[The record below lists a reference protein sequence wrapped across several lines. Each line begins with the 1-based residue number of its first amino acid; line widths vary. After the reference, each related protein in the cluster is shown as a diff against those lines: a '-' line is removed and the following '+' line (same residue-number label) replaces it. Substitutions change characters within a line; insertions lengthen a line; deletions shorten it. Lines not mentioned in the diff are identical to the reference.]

1 MISPPLTGL
10 IAAVYTPFDADG
22 ELRVSMIERQ
32 AQGLIESG
40 ASGVFVAG
48 TTGESHSLSMD
59 ERIELARRWADVVS
73 GTPLKLVI
81 HVGHNSLPEAVV
93 LARQAAQIGAD
104 AIAALAPS
112 YFKPA
117 SVEQLVDFCEPLAR
131 AAGDTP
137 FYYYDIPGMTG
148 VVLPMARFL
157 EQGKSRIPTLRGM
170 KYSNGNLPQLQECL
184 RLGEGEFDVLFGSD
198 EALLAAL
205 ALGVRGGGC
214 DVQLC
219 RAALS
224 ARDRSVRSRRLDD
237 RSPRTGSQRRA
248 GQLAVSLRL
257 SSGQQTA
264 DGDAG
269 HRLRPSSLAVAT
281 TESRPRDRAVP
292 SSTAVGHVRRAI
304 AIADRKAVGQ
314 DRSRHLTFGI
324 ERRGWEFGARVEASE

>member
-32 AQGLIESG
+32 AQWLIESG

-117 SVEQLVDFCEPLAR
+117 TVEQLIDFCEPLAR

-205 ALGVRGGGC
+205 ALGGRGAVGATYNF
-214 DVQLC
+214 
-219 RAALS
+219 AAPLYLRVIEAFEAGDWTT
-224 ARDRSVRSRRLDD
+224 ARREQARSVELVNLLYRYGFLPASKRLMAMLGIDCGQVRSPLPPLNPVQETELFQALQRLDMFGE
-237 RSPRTGSQRRA
+237 RL
-248 GQLAVSLRL
+248 QLPIEK
-257 SSGQQTA
+257 
-264 DGDAG
+264 
-269 HRLRPSSLAVAT
+269 PSAKT
-281 TESRPRDRAVP
+281 VP
-292 SSTAVGHVRRAI
+292 AI
-304 AIADRKAVGQ
+304 
-314 DRSRHLTFGI
+314 
-324 ERRGWEFGARVEASE
+324 

>member
-32 AQGLIESG
+32 AQWLIESG

-117 SVEQLVDFCEPLAR
+117 TVEQLIDFCEPLAR

-184 RLGEGEFDVLFGSD
+184 RLGDGEFDVLFGSD

-205 ALGVRGGGC
+205 ALGVRGAVGATYNF
-214 DVQLC
+214 
-219 RAALS
+219 AAPLYLRVIEAFEAGDWMT
-224 ARDRSVRSRRLDD
+224 ARREQARSVELVNLLYRYGFLPASKRLMAMLGIDCGQVRSPLPPLNPVQETELFQALQRLDMFGE
-237 RSPRTGSQRRA
+237 RL
-248 GQLAVSLRL
+248 QLPIEK
-257 SSGQQTA
+257 
-264 DGDAG
+264 
-269 HRLRPSSLAVAT
+269 PSAKT
-281 TESRPRDRAVP
+281 VP
-292 SSTAVGHVRRAI
+292 AI
-304 AIADRKAVGQ
+304 
-314 DRSRHLTFGI
+314 
-324 ERRGWEFGARVEASE
+324 

>member
-117 SVEQLVDFCEPLAR
+117 TVEQLIDFCEPLAR

-205 ALGVRGGGC
+205 ALGVRG
-214 DVQLC
+214 
-219 RAALS
+219 
-224 ARDRSVRSRRLDD
+224 
-237 RSPRTGSQRRA
+237 
-248 GQLAVSLRL
+248 
-257 SSGQQTA
+257 
-264 DGDAG
+264 
-269 HRLRPSSLAVAT
+269 
-281 TESRPRDRAVP
+281 
-292 SSTAVGHVRRAI
+292 AVGATYNFAAPLYLRV
-304 AIADRKAVGQ
+304 
-314 DRSRHLTFGI
+314 I
-324 ERRGWEFGARVEASE
+324 EAFEAGDWT